1 MGERKRVTMMEQQNW
16 SDMRKIICKKE
27 VREATGLSD
36 TTIWRLEQQ
45 GLFPK
50 RIQLSANRTGWFENE
65 VIEWQESRPR
75 GIENRIIPQ
84 KSGVC

>member
-1 MGERKRVTMMEQQNW
+1 
-16 SDMRKIICKKE
+16 MRKIICKKE

-50 RIQLSANRTGWFENE
+50 RIQLSANRTEWFE
-65 VIEWQESRPR
+65 
-75 GIENRIIPQ
+75 
-84 KSGVC
+84 